1 MIDVALLCTIFGVF
15 ILLSFKLGFK
25 YGLLSKEPETKETPT
40 IKLEPKI
47 IKKKKQEKDESTKE
61 FETLCTA
68 INNLENYKGSSEGQV
83 SIK

>member
-1 MIDVALLCTIFGVF
+1 MIDVALLCTTFGVF

-25 YGLLSKEPETKETPT
+25 YGLLTKKEETKETKAKKEK
-40 IKLEPKI
+40 IKI
-47 IKKKKQEKDESTKE
+47 IKKKKQEKDESAKE
-61 FETLCTA
+61 FENLCTA